1 MNKLITE
8 DDLCDW
14 IWENKGVM
22 YTRKYSN
29 IYGNDLSKYEEGTLV
44 CLTGYT
50 NIIKIFFNN
59 IINKFKNRIILIT
72 LETDGYELKEE
83 YINHEKLIHWFTWNK
98 SIKSDKIT
106 ALPIGLNKDRHLDSM
121 NEYLLNEKKEK
132 NKLLAINLNVSS
144 NAERNKL
151 LELANVKWKSFS
163 TNIENIKYK
172 ESYYKK
178 SNIEGKILI
187 NVTSS
192 ECYKILS
199 EYKYIVSPPGAGIDC
214 HRTWEALYSKSI
226 PIIISSTIDEIYE
239 DLPVLI
245 VKSWNEITEDLLKE
259 KYEEIKKREYNLS
272 KLYLKYWIDLIKEK
286 QLEVKDKIHFI
297 TYGND
302 KFKSSKE
309 RIVEEAKEFGEF
321 KSIRKYGPEDL
332 PNDFV
337 RSYKEILLMGRG
349 GGYWIWRPLIILMA
363 LKDIEENDFLVYLDA
378 GCKLNT
384 NGKSRFK
391 EYIRKLKESEYGIM
405 SFQMSGKVGSG
416 KLEKENNWTCKEI
429 FKYFNI
435 DPNSDIGES
444 GQYLGG
450 ILIMRKNKH
459 LIKILEEVVNVLKN
473 DVNLFTDY
481 YKKGQHKE
489 FKENRHEQSITS
501 IIRKIYGS
509 VVIDGDETFVLP
521 FGSKESL
528 KYPIWST
535 RIRI

>member
-14 IWENKGVM
+14 IWENNGVM

-50 NIIKIFFNN
+50 NIIKIFFSS
-59 IINKFKNRIILIT
+59 IINKFKNKIILIT

-83 YINHEKLIHWFTWNK
+83 YVKHEKLIHWFTWNK
-98 SIKSDKIT
+98 SIKSNKIT
-106 ALPIGLNKDRHLDSM
+106 AIPIGLNKDRHLNSM
-121 NEYLLNEKKEK
+121 NEYLLNENKEK
-132 NKLLAINLNVSS
+132 TKLLAVNLNVSS
-144 NAERNKL
+144 NQERNKL
-151 LELANVKWKSFS
+151 LELSNTKWKSFS

-172 ESYYKK
+172 ESYYQK
-178 SNIEGKILI
+178 SNVEGKILI

-199 EYKYIVSPPGAGIDC
+199 EYKYILSPPGAGIDC

-226 PIIISSTIDEIYE
+226 PIIISSTLDEIYE

-245 VKSWNEITEDLLKE
+245 VKNWNEITEDLLRD
-259 KYEEIKKREYNLS
+259 KYEKIKKGKSNLS
-272 KLYLKYWIDLIKEK
+272 KLYLNYWIDLIKEK

-302 KFKSSKE
+302 KFKKSKE
-309 RIVEEAKEFGEF
+309 RIMEEAKEFGEF
-321 KSIRKYGPEDL
+321 NSIRSYGPEDL
-332 PNDFV
+332 PSDFV
-337 RSYKEILLMGRG
+337 RSYKEILLIGRG

-363 LKDIEENDFLVYLDA
+363 LKDIEEDDFLVYLDA
-378 GCKLNT
+378 GCKLNKY
-384 NGKSRFK
+384 GKIRFK
-391 EYIRKLKESEYGIM
+391 EYIEKLKESEYGIV

-429 FKYFNI
+429 FNYYNI

-459 LIKILEEVVNVLKN
+459 LIKILEEVIKVLNN

-481 YKKGQHKE
+481 YKIGQHKE

-501 IIRKIYGS
+501 IIRKIHGS

-521 FGSKESL
+521 FGCKESL
-528 KYPIWST
+528 EYPIWST